1 MEGHAV
7 SEVDDRSW
15 DEYDGYYH
23 GDDSDEPDND
33 ELQIGPPELL
43 IARLYRGETL
53 LAQQVVH
60 PIAASSGQSLTIQ
73 LTWTITAT

>member
-1 MEGHAV
+1 M
-7 SEVDDRSW
+7 SESEAEYAW
-15 DEYDGYYH
+15 DSYDGYYN
-23 GDDSDEPDND
+23 DSDEPDND
-33 ELQIGPPELL
+33 ELQIGPPPELL
-43 IARLYRGETL
+43 VARLYRGETL